1 MIIGY
6 KIPTHTPCKSTLDAW
21 SGGKVQ
27 QEIFKRAYDTFNMRF
42 LNSVKSFWL
51 GEGGGDYF
59 VDLSPLRM
67 GTPTMLN
74 TYTSS
79 IRPFL

>member
-21 SGGKVQ
+21 LGGKVQ

-51 GEGGGDYF
+51 GEGGGLFCGF
-59 VDLSPLRM
+59 VTIKNGNANNVKYLH
-67 GTPTMLN
+67 
-74 TYTSS
+74 
-79 IRPFL
+79 F